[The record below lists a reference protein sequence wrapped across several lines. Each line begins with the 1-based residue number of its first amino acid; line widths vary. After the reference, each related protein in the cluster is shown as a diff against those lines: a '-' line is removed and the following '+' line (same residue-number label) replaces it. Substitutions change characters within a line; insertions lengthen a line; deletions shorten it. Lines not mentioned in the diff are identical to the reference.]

1 MEMIDIHSHILP
13 ELDDGPQSIEES
25 LLLAKDLEKIGFK
38 TVFATPHVY
47 PGVFNNTRESILES
61 LSIFRDMLAEQNI
74 GIDVRP
80 GAENFIAPDIDPDQ
94 ALTFN
99 DDKKF
104 ILLELP
110 FYDFPN
116 YIEQVT
122 FSLLS
127 RGITPIISH
136 PERNIRIQ
144 EETLLAKRLVER
156 GVRLQVNITSFA
168 GRYGGY
174 VYDTAN
180 FLLNKGLV
188 HYLATDCHGN
198 DSDLINKGMEKLKS
212 LIGSERLEKLLSENV
227 REIMLDESCV

>member
-1 MEMIDIHSHILP
+1 MIDIHSHILP

-47 PGVFNNTRESILES
+47 PGVFNNTREDILDS
-61 LSIFRDMLAEQNI
+61 LSIFRNKLAENNI

-80 GAENFIAPDIDPDQ
+80 GAEIFIEGDIDPDNV
-94 ALTFN
+94 LTIN

-110 FYDFPN
+110 FYDFPR
-116 YIEQVT
+116 YIEEVT

-144 EETLLAKRLVER
+144 ENTSLAKRLTER

-168 GRYGGY
+168 GRYGDY

-180 FLLNKGLV
+180 YLLDNGLA

-198 DSDLINKGMEKLKS
+198 DAGMIVKGMEKLKA
-212 LIGSERLEKLLSENV
+212 LIGKGRLEALLTENV
-227 REIMLDESCV
+227 KEIMLHESFVEG